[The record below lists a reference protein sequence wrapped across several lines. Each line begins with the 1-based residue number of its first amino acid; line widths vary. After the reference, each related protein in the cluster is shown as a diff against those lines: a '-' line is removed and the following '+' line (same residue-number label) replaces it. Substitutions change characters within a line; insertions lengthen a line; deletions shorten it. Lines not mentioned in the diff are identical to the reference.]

1 METESVLKRIKSF
14 KYIIVLEGV
23 AVGFLA
29 GIAVSFFR
37 LFIEKAAALRNVFI
51 NQDISLL
58 TLLPFIFAG
67 IIIYL
72 CIRFE
77 KNACG
82 SGIPQVKAELAGQLA
97 AAKEELQP
105 MKDIRYWV
113 SKVLTPE
120 QSEVEK
126 KPEPKHSVTEKMKF
140 LQEQSNHQ
148 PEQKTPQQKKQN
160 MEL

>member
-58 TLLPFIFAG
+58 TLLPFIFA
-67 IIIYL
+67 
-72 CIRFE
+72 
-77 KNACG
+77 
-82 SGIPQVKAELAGQLA
+82 SGLK
-97 AAKEELQP
+97 
-105 MKDIRYWV
+105 
-113 SKVLTPE
+113 
-120 QSEVEK
+120 
-126 KPEPKHSVTEKMKF
+126 
-140 LQEQSNHQ
+140 
-148 PEQKTPQQKKQN
+148 KTPA
-160 MEL
+160 EAVSLR

>member
-37 LFIEKAAALRNVFI
+37 LFIERAEALRNIFI

-72 CIRFE
+72 CSRFE
-77 KNACG
+77 KT
-82 SGIPQVKAELAGQLA
+82 PAEA
-97 AAKEELQP
+97 
-105 MKDIRYWV
+105 V
-113 SKVLTPE
+113 SLR
-120 QSEVEK
+120 
-126 KPEPKHSVTEKMKF
+126 
-140 LQEQSNHQ
+140 
-148 PEQKTPQQKKQN
+148 
-160 MEL
+160 